1 MVSDTASPRGVMEFK
16 QSLAQRIIIAFAL
29 MSALV
34 AGCFAMGIVATV
46 HLVEEKLISAGLG
59 GDLTRLLLMDSVN
72 DWNHRPEPDQLF
84 YFSGGPGDFELPK
97 DLRHLEPGFHEVFRG
112 PLSYHAMVEIVD
124 GRHYVLLQD
133 QSDFEERERVLFAVV
148 LVGFVLAL
156 ALAIFLGWILARRV
170 MAPVVRLARQVRHRD
185 QLLGLAPPLA
195 PDYAADE
202 VGELA
207 VAFDATLGRLR
218 DALTRERMFT
228 SDVSHELRTP
238 LMVLASSCELLLEN
252 PALDQRARA
261 QVERV
266 ARACEE
272 MRDLVQTFLMLART
286 QRDDLALYPQLTLHG
301 AAQQLISLWREPIE
315 RKGLTLD
322 YLPGEPSET
331 AYNATFLYAV
341 MGNLLRNAL
350 HYTETGFIR
359 LTLREGGFMVEDS
372 GVGIPEEK
380 REAMF
385 QPFVRGT
392 EQRGEGLGLGLSLV
406 QRICENQGWSV
417 SLDTMEPN
425 GCRFSVDMGLRLG
438 KDPMRL
444 PSTNVQPV

>member
-1 MVSDTASPRGVMEFK
+1 MEFK

-34 AGCFAMGIVATV
+34 AGSFAMGIVATV
-46 HLVEEKLISAGLG
+46 HLVEEKLISSGLG
-59 GDLTRLLLMDSVN
+59 GDLNRLLLMDSVG
-72 DWNHRPEPDQLF
+72 DWSHRPEPDQLF
-84 YFSGGPGDFELPK
+84 YFSGGPGDFDLPK

-112 PLSYHAMVEIVD
+112 PLSYHAMVEVID

-156 ALAIFLGWILARRV
+156 ALAVFLGWVLARRV

-218 DALTRERMFT
+218 SALTRERMFT

-252 PALDQRARA
+252 PALDTRARA
-261 QVERV
+261 QVERI

-286 QRDDLALYPQLTLHG
+286 QREDATMTPKSGLQSVAE
-301 AAQQLISLWREPIE
+301 QLIALWRGPIE
-315 RKGLTLD
+315 NKGLTLNFHPAAAD
-322 YLPGEPSET
+322 QSSSIL
-331 AYNATFLYAV
+331 YNTTFLHAV

-350 HYTETGFIR
+350 HYTDRGFIT
-359 LTLREGGFMVEDS
+359 LTLQADGFLVEDS

-385 QPFVRGT
+385 EPFVRGN

-417 SLDTMEPN
+417 SLSPMEPN
-425 GCRFSVDMGLRLG
+425 GCRFSVKLKAR
-438 KDPMRL
+438 
-444 PSTNVQPV
+444 

>member
-1 MVSDTASPRGVMEFK
+1 MEFK

-34 AGCFAMGIVATV
+34 AGAFAMGIIATV

-59 GDLTRLLLMDSVN
+59 GDLQRLLLMDSVE
-72 DWNHRPEPDQLF
+72 DWSHRPEPDQLF
-84 YFSGGPGDFELPK
+84 YFSGGRGDFELPK
-97 DLRHLEPGFHEVFRG
+97 DLRHLEPGFHEVFREA
-112 PLSYHAMVEIVD
+112 LSYHAMVEVVD
-124 GRHYVLLQD
+124 GRRYVLLQD

-148 LVGFVLAL
+148 LVGFVLSL
-156 ALAIFLGWILARRV
+156 ALAVFLGWVLARKV

-218 DALTRERMFT
+218 QALSREQLFT

-252 PALDQRARA
+252 PAIDERGRN
-261 QVERV
+261 QVLRI

-272 MRDLVQTFLMLART
+272 MRELVQTFLMLARARHNDATMSPRVTLT
-286 QRDDLALYPQLTLHG
+286 QVADDLLG
-301 AAQQLISLWREPIE
+301 LWREPIE
-315 RKGLTLD
+315 QKGLQLIYQPGNPLD
-322 YLPGEPSET
+322 T
-331 AYNATFLYAV
+331 RYNTTFLHAV

-350 HYTETGFIR
+350 HYTEQGFIR
-359 LTLREGGFMVEDS
+359 LH
-372 GVGIPEEK
+372 P
-380 REAMF
+380 
-385 QPFVRGT
+385 GT
-392 EQRGEGLGLGLSLV
+392 EWFCGGR
-406 QRICENQGWSV
+406 
-417 SLDTMEPN
+417 
-425 GCRFSVDMGLRLG
+425 LR
-438 KDPMRL
+438 RRH
-444 PSTNVQPV
+444 S

>member
-1 MVSDTASPRGVMEFK
+1 MEFK

-29 MSALV
+29 MSTLV
-34 AGCFAMGIVATV
+34 AGAFAMGIVATV

-59 GDLTRLLLMDSVN
+59 GDLQRLLLMDSVS

-97 DLRHLEPGFHEVFRG
+97 DLRHLERGFHEVFREQ
-112 PLSYHAMVEIVD
+112 LSYHAMVEIVD

-148 LVGFVLAL
+148 LVGFVLSL
-156 ALAIFLGWILARRV
+156 ALAVFLGWVLARRV

-218 DALTRERMFT
+218 QALTRERLFT

-238 LMVLASSCELLLEN
+238 LMVLATSCELLLEN
-252 PALDQRARA
+252 PALDPRGRT
-261 QVERV
+261 QVERIN
-266 ARACEE
+266 RASEE
-272 MRDLVQTFLMLART
+272 MRELVQTFLMLARAE
-286 QRDDLALYPQLTLHG
+286 REDNGMSPRLTLG
-301 AAQQLISLWREPIE
+301 QVAENLLGVWRAPIE
-315 RKGLTLD
+315 SKGLTLIFE
-322 YLPGEPSET
+322 PGQT
-331 AYNATFLYAV
+331 VDTLYNATFLTAV

-350 HYTETGFIR
+350 HYTDQGFIR
-359 LTLREGGFMVEDS
+359 LSLTNTGFVVEDS

-385 QPFVRGT
+385 EPFVRGN
-392 EQRGEGLGLGLSLV
+392 EKRGEGLGLGLSLV
-406 QRICENQGWSV
+406 QRICENQGWTV
-417 SLDTMEPN
+417 SLSTMEPN
-425 GCRFSVDMGLRLG
+425 GCHFEVELNPKS
-438 KDPMRL
+438 
-444 PSTNVQPV
+444 

>member
-1 MVSDTASPRGVMEFK
+1 MEFK

-34 AGCFAMGIVATV
+34 AGSFALGIVATV

-59 GDLTRLLLMDSVN
+59 GDLNRLLQMDSVS
-72 DWNHRPEPDQLF
+72 DWSHRPEPDQLF
-84 YFSGGPGDFELPK
+84 YFSNGRGDFALPK
-97 DLRHLEPGFHEVFRG
+97 DLRHLEPGFHEVFREN
-112 PLSYHAMVEIVD
+112 LSYHAMVEIVD
-124 GRHYVLLQD
+124 GRRYVLLQD

-156 ALAIFLGWILARRV
+156 ALAVFLGWILARRV

-218 DALTRERMFT
+218 QALTRERLFT

-252 PALDQRARA
+252 PALDQRGRA
-261 QVERV
+261 QVERI

-286 QRDDLALYPQLTLHG
+286 QREEAG
-301 AAQQLISLWREPIE
+301 APKISLSAVAEQLIALWREPIE
-315 RKGLTLD
+315 SKGLTLLFD
-322 YLPGEPSET
+322 PGTTSQ
-331 AYNATFLYAV
+331 AVYNATFLHAV

-350 HYTETGFIR
+350 HYTDQGFIR
-359 LTLREGGFMVEDS
+359 LSLDGDSFVVEDS

-385 QPFVRGT
+385 QPFVRGN

-406 QRICENQGWSV
+406 QRICENERWSV
-417 SLDTMEPN
+417 SLSTMEPN
-425 GCRFSVDMGLRLG
+425 GCRFHVELS
-438 KDPMRL
+438 
-444 PSTNVQPV
+444 

>member
-1 MVSDTASPRGVMEFK
+1 MEFK
-16 QSLAQRIIIAFAL
+16 QSLSQRIIIAFAL

-34 AGCFAMGIVATV
+34 AGAFAMGIVATV

-59 GDLTRLLLMDSVN
+59 GDLQRLLLMDNVT
-72 DWNHRPEPDQLF
+72 DWSHRPEPDQLF
-84 YFSGGPGDFELPK
+84 YFSGGRGDFSLPK
-97 DLRHLEPGFHEVFRG
+97 DLRHLEPGFHEVFREN
-112 PLSYHAMVEIVD
+112 LSYHAMVEIVD
-124 GRHYVLLQD
+124 GRRYVLLQD

-148 LVGFVLAL
+148 LVGFVLSL
-156 ALAIFLGWILARRV
+156 ALAVFLGWVLARKV

-218 DALTRERMFT
+218 QALTRERLFT

-238 LMVLASSCELLLEN
+238 LMILASSCELLLEN
-252 PALDQRARA
+252 PGIDQRGRA
-261 QVERV
+261 QVERI

-272 MRDLVQTFLMLART
+272 MRELVQTFLMLARA
-286 QRDDLALYPQLTLHG
+286 QREDASMSPQQTLDQVAEG
-301 AAQQLISLWREPIE
+301 LLGLWREPIE
-315 RKGLTLD
+315 SKGLKLIFE
-322 YLPGEPSET
+322 PGKPE
-331 AYNATFLYAV
+331 AKGYNATFLHAV

-350 HYTETGFIR
+350 HYTEQGFIR
-359 LTLREGGFMVEDS
+359 LTLTGTGFLVEDS

-385 QPFVRGT
+385 EPFVRGN
-392 EQRGEGLGLGLSLV
+392 EKRGEGLGLGLSLV

-417 SLDTMEPN
+417 SLTTMEPN
-425 GCRFSVDMGLRLG
+425 GCRFQVELSR
-438 KDPMRL
+438 
-444 PSTNVQPV
+444 T

>member
-1 MVSDTASPRGVMEFK
+1 MEFK

-34 AGCFAMGIVATV
+34 AGAFAMGIVATV

-59 GDLTRLLLMDSVN
+59 GDLQRLLLMDSVS

-97 DLRHLEPGFHEVFRG
+97 DLRHLERGFHEVFREQ
-112 PLSYHAMVEIVD
+112 LSYHAMVEIVD

-148 LVGFVLAL
+148 LVGFVLSL
-156 ALAIFLGWILARRV
+156 ALAVFLGWVLARRV

-218 DALTRERMFT
+218 QALTRERLFT

-238 LMVLASSCELLLEN
+238 LMVLATSCELLLEN
-252 PALDQRARA
+252 PALDPRGRT
-261 QVERV
+261 QVERIN
-266 ARACEE
+266 RASEE
-272 MRDLVQTFLMLART
+272 MRELVQTFLMLARSE
-286 QRDDLALYPQLTLHG
+286 REDNGMSPRLTLG
-301 AAQQLISLWREPIE
+301 QVAENLLGVWRAPIE
-315 RKGLTLD
+315 SKGLTLIFE
-322 YLPGEPSET
+322 PGQT
-331 AYNATFLYAV
+331 VDTLYNATFLTAV

-350 HYTETGFIR
+350 HYTDQGFIR
-359 LTLREGGFMVEDS
+359 LSLTTTGFVVEDS

-385 QPFVRGT
+385 EPFVRGN
-392 EQRGEGLGLGLSLV
+392 EKRGEGLGLGLSLV
-406 QRICENQGWSV
+406 QRICENQAWTV
-417 SLDTMEPN
+417 SLSTMEPN
-425 GCRFSVDMGLRLG
+425 GCHFEVELNPKG
-438 KDPMRL
+438 
-444 PSTNVQPV
+444 

>member
-1 MVSDTASPRGVMEFK
+1 MEFK

-34 AGCFAMGIVATV
+34 AGSFAMGIVATV

-59 GDLTRLLLMDSVN
+59 GDLTRLLLMDNVS
-72 DWNHRPEPDQLF
+72 DWSHRPEPDQLF
-84 YFSGGPGDFELPK
+84 YFSGGPGDFDLPK

-112 PLSYHAMVEIVD
+112 PLSYHAMVEVVD
-124 GRHYVLLQD
+124 NRHYVLLQD

-156 ALAIFLGWILARRV
+156 ALAVFLGWILSRRV

-286 QRDDLALYPQLTLHG
+286 QRDDAGMNPQLTLQ
-301 AAQQLISLWREPIE
+301 AAAEQLIALWREPIE
-315 RKGLTLD
+315 HKGLELI
-322 YLPGEPSET
+322 YEPGVASGRS
-331 AYNATFLYAV
+331 YNATFLYAV

-350 HYTETGFIR
+350 HYTDKGFIR
-359 LTLREGGFMVEDS
+359 LALHAEGFVVEDS

-385 QPFVRGT
+385 KPFVRGN

-406 QRICENQGWSV
+406 QRICENQGWTV
-417 SLDTMEPN
+417 DLETMEPN
-425 GCRFSVDMGLRLG
+425 GCRFSVELKKPLG
-438 KDPMRL
+438 
-444 PSTNVQPV
+444 

>member
-1 MVSDTASPRGVMEFK
+1 MEFK
-16 QSLAQRIIIAFAL
+16 ESLAQRIIIAFAL

-34 AGCFAMGIVATV
+34 AGAFAMGIVATV
-46 HLVEEKLISAGLG
+46 HLVEERLISAGLG
-59 GDLTRLLLMDSVN
+59 GDLQRLLLMDSVS
-72 DWNHRPEPDQLF
+72 DWSHRPEPDQLF
-84 YFSGGPGDFELPK
+84 YFSGGPGDFDLPK
-97 DLRHLEPGFHEVFRG
+97 DLRHLDRGFHEVFRAQ
-112 PLSYHAMVEIVD
+112 LSYHAMVEIVD

-148 LVGFVLAL
+148 LVGFVLSL
-156 ALAIFLGWILARRV
+156 ALAVFLGWVLARRV

-218 DALTRERMFT
+218 QALTRERLFT

-252 PALDQRARA
+252 PALDQRGRK
-261 QVERV
+261 QVERIS
-266 ARACEE
+266 RASEE
-272 MRDLVQTFLMLART
+272 MRELVQTFLMLART
-286 QRDDLALYPQLTLHG
+286 QREDSGMSPRLTLG
-301 AAQQLISLWREPIE
+301 QVAEDLVGLWRAPIE
-315 RKGLTLD
+315 AKGLTLIFE
-322 YLPGEPSET
+322 PGQT
-331 AYNATFLYAV
+331 ADTPYNATFLTAV

-350 HYTETGFIR
+350 HYTDQGFIR
-359 LTLREGGFMVEDS
+359 LTLSATGFVVEDS

-385 QPFVRGT
+385 EPFVRGN
-392 EQRGEGLGLGLSLV
+392 EKRGEGLGLGLSLV
-406 QRICENQGWSV
+406 QRICENQGWTV
-417 SLDTMEPN
+417 SLSTMEPN
-425 GCRFSVDMGLRLG
+425 GCHFEVELHPRS
-438 KDPMRL
+438 
-444 PSTNVQPV
+444 

>member
-1 MVSDTASPRGVMEFK
+1 MEFK

-34 AGCFAMGIVATV
+34 AGTFAMGIVATV

-59 GDLTRLLLMDSVN
+59 GDLQRLLLMDNVT
-72 DWNHRPEPDQLF
+72 DWSHRPEPDQLF
-84 YFSGGPGDFELPK
+84 YFSGGPGDFSLPK
-97 DLRHLEPGFHEVFRG
+97 DLRHLEPGFHEVFREN
-112 PLSYHAMVEIVD
+112 LSYHAMVEIVD
-124 GRHYVLLQD
+124 GRRYVLLQD
-133 QSDFEERERVLFAVV
+133 QSDFEERERVLFAVA
-148 LVGFVLAL
+148 LVGFVLSL
-156 ALAIFLGWILARRV
+156 ALAVFLGWILARKV

-218 DALTRERMFT
+218 QALTRERLFT

-238 LMVLASSCELLLEN
+238 LMILASSCELLLEN
-252 PALDQRARA
+252 PGIDQRGRA
-261 QVERV
+261 QVERI

-272 MRDLVQTFLMLART
+272 MRELVQTFLMLARA
-286 QRDDLALYPQLTLHG
+286 QREDASMSPQQSLGQVAEGLLG
-301 AAQQLISLWREPIE
+301 LWREPIE
-315 RKGLTLD
+315 SKGLKLIFE
-322 YLPGEPSET
+322 PGTPE
-331 AYNATFLYAV
+331 AKGYNATFLHAV

-350 HYTETGFIR
+350 HYTEQGFIR
-359 LTLREGGFMVEDS
+359 LTLTGTGFLVEDS

-385 QPFVRGT
+385 EPFVRGN
-392 EQRGEGLGLGLSLV
+392 EKRGEGLGLGLSLV

-417 SLDTMEPN
+417 SLTTMEPN
-425 GCRFSVDMGLRLG
+425 GCRFQVELSR
-438 KDPMRL
+438 
-444 PSTNVQPV
+444 T

>member
-1 MVSDTASPRGVMEFK
+1 MEFR

-34 AGCFAMGIVATV
+34 AGAFAMGIVATV

-59 GDLTRLLLMDSVN
+59 GDLQRLLLMDSVS
-72 DWNHRPEPDQLF
+72 DWRHRPEPDQLF

-97 DLRHLEPGFHEVFRG
+97 DLRHLEPGFHEVFREQ
-112 PLSYHAMVEIVD
+112 LSYHAMVEVVE
-124 GRHYVLLQD
+124 GRHYVLMQD

-148 LVGFVLAL
+148 LVGFVLSL
-156 ALAIFLGWILARRV
+156 ALAVFLGWVLARKV

-218 DALTRERMFT
+218 QALSRERLFT

-252 PALDQRARA
+252 PGIDQRGRA
-261 QVERV
+261 QVERI

-272 MRDLVQTFLMLART
+272 MRELVQTFMMLARA
-286 QRDDLALYPQLTLHG
+286 QRDDASVAPQQTLSQVADG
-301 AAQQLISLWREPIE
+301 LLQIWREPIE
-315 RKGLTLD
+315 AKGLSLIFD
-322 YLPGEPSET
+322 AGEPAAT
-331 AYNATFLYAV
+331 CYNATLLQAV

-350 HYTETGFIR
+350 HYTEQGFIR
-359 LTLREGGFMVEDS
+359 LTLTTTGFVVEDS

-385 QPFVRGT
+385 QPFVRGN
-392 EQRGEGLGLGLSLV
+392 EKRGEGLGLGLSLV
-406 QRICENQGWSV
+406 QRICENQGWTV
-417 SLDTMEPN
+417 SLTNMEPN
-425 GCRFSVDMGLRLG
+425 GCRFQVELSR
-438 KDPMRL
+438 
-444 PSTNVQPV
+444 SAI

>member
-1 MVSDTASPRGVMEFK
+1 MEFK

-34 AGCFAMGIVATV
+34 AGSFAMGIVATV

-59 GDLTRLLLMDSVN
+59 GDLNRLLLMDSVS
-72 DWNHRPEPDQLF
+72 DWSHRPEPDQLF
-84 YFSGGPGDFELPK
+84 YFSGGPGDFDLPS
-97 DLRHLEPGFHEVFRG
+97 DLRQLEPGFHEVFRG
-112 PLSYHAMVEIVD
+112 PLSYHAMVEVVD
-124 GRHYVLLQD
+124 DRRYALLQD

-156 ALAIFLGWILARRV
+156 GLAVFLGWVLARRV

-195 PDYAADE
+195 PDYAVDE

-218 DALTRERMFT
+218 QALTRERMFT

-252 PALDQRARA
+252 PALEPRARA
-261 QVERV
+261 QVERI

-286 QRDDLALYPQLTLHG
+286 QREDANMVPRVSLESVADDLIALWRGPIESKGLQLTVRSVRTS
-301 AAQQLISLWREPIE
+301 QSSQ
-315 RKGLTLD
+315 TL
-322 YLPGEPSET
+322 
-331 AYNATFLYAV
+331 YNSTFLHAV

-350 HYTETGFIR
+350 HYTDQGFIT
-359 LTLREGGFMVEDS
+359 LTLQHEGFLVEDS

-385 QPFVRGT
+385 EPFVRGN

-417 SLDTMEPN
+417 GLSPMEPN
-425 GCRFSVDMGLRLG
+425 GCRFSVRLN
-438 KDPMRL
+438 
-444 PSTNVQPV
+444 T

>member
-1 MVSDTASPRGVMEFK
+1 MEFK
-16 QSLAQRIIIAFAL
+16 QSLSQRIIIAFAL

-34 AGCFAMGIVATV
+34 AGAFAMGIVATV

-59 GDLTRLLLMDSVN
+59 GDLQRLLLMDNVA
-72 DWNHRPEPDQLF
+72 DWSHRPEPDQLF
-84 YFSGGPGDFELPK
+84 YFSGGRGDFNLPK
-97 DLRHLEPGFHEVFRG
+97 DLRHLEPGFHEVFREN
-112 PLSYHAMVEIVD
+112 LSYHAMVEIVD
-124 GRHYVLLQD
+124 GRRYVLLQD

-148 LVGFVLAL
+148 LVGFVLSL
-156 ALAIFLGWILARRV
+156 ALAVFLGWVLARKV

-218 DALTRERMFT
+218 QALTRERLFT

-238 LMVLASSCELLLEN
+238 LMILASSCELLLEN
-252 PALDQRARA
+252 PGIDQRGRA
-261 QVERV
+261 QVERI

-272 MRDLVQTFLMLART
+272 MRELVQTFLMLARA
-286 QRDDLALYPQLTLHG
+286 QREDASMSPQQSLGQVAEGLLG
-301 AAQQLISLWREPIE
+301 LWREPIE
-315 RKGLTLD
+315 SKGLKLIFE
-322 YLPGEPSET
+322 PGEPE
-331 AYNATFLYAV
+331 AKGYNATFLHAV

-350 HYTETGFIR
+350 HYTEQGFIR
-359 LTLREGGFMVEDS
+359 LTLTGTGFLVEDS

-385 QPFVRGT
+385 EPFVRGN
-392 EQRGEGLGLGLSLV
+392 EKRGEGLGLGLSLV

-417 SLDTMEPN
+417 SLTTMEPN
-425 GCRFSVDMGLRLG
+425 GCRFQVELSR
-438 KDPMRL
+438 
-444 PSTNVQPV
+444 T

>member
-1 MVSDTASPRGVMEFK
+1 MEFK

-34 AGCFAMGIVATV
+34 AGAFAMGIVATV

-59 GDLTRLLLMDSVN
+59 GDLQRLLLMDSVS

-97 DLRHLEPGFHEVFRG
+97 DLRHLERGFHEVFREQ
-112 PLSYHAMVEIVD
+112 LSYHAMVEIVD

-148 LVGFVLAL
+148 LVGFVLSL
-156 ALAIFLGWILARRV
+156 ALAVFLGWVLARRV

-218 DALTRERMFT
+218 QALTRERLFT

-238 LMVLASSCELLLEN
+238 LMVLATSCELLLEN
-252 PALDQRARA
+252 PALDQRGRT
-261 QVERV
+261 QVERIN
-266 ARACEE
+266 RASEE
-272 MRDLVQTFLMLART
+272 MRELVQTFLMLARA
-286 QRDDLALYPQLTLHG
+286 QREDSGSPRLTLG
-301 AAQQLISLWREPIE
+301 QVAENLLGVWRGSIE
-315 RKGLTLD
+315 SKGLTLIFE
-322 YLPGEPSET
+322 PGQTAET
-331 AYNATFLYAV
+331 LYNATFLTAV

-350 HYTETGFIR
+350 HYTDQGFIR
-359 LTLREGGFMVEDS
+359 LSLTATGFVVEDS

-385 QPFVRGT
+385 EPFVRGN
-392 EQRGEGLGLGLSLV
+392 EKRGEGLGLGLSLV
-406 QRICENQGWSV
+406 QRICENQGWTV
-417 SLDTMEPN
+417 SLSTMEPN
-425 GCRFSVDMGLRLG
+425 GCHFEVELNPL
-438 KDPMRL
+438 
-444 PSTNVQPV
+444 V

>member
-1 MVSDTASPRGVMEFK
+1 MEFR

-34 AGCFAMGIVATV
+34 AGAFAMGIVATV

-59 GDLTRLLLMDSVN
+59 GDLQRLLLMDSVA
-72 DWNHRPEPDQLF
+72 DWSHRPEPDQLF
-84 YFSGGPGDFELPK
+84 YFSGGPGDFDVPK
-97 DLRHLEPGFHEVFRG
+97 DLRHLDPGFHEVFREQ
-112 PLSYHAMVEIVD
+112 LSYHAMVEVVD
-124 GRHYVLLQD
+124 GRRYVLLQD

-148 LVGFVLAL
+148 LVGFVLSL
-156 ALAIFLGWILARRV
+156 ALAVFLGWVLARKV

-185 QLLGLAPPLA
+185 QLLGMAPPLA

-218 DALTRERMFT
+218 QALTRERLFT

-252 PALDQRARA
+252 PAIDQRGRA
-261 QVERV
+261 QVERI
-266 ARACEE
+266 ARACAE
-272 MRDLVQTFLMLART
+272 MRELVQTFLVLARA
-286 QRDDLALYPQLTLHG
+286 QREDVSMAPQQNLSEVADGL
-301 AAQQLISLWREPIE
+301 LNLWREPIE
-315 RKGLTLD
+315 NKGLELQFV
-322 YLPGEPSET
+322 PGDPAGT
-331 AYNATFLYAV
+331 RYNATLLHAV

-350 HYTETGFIR
+350 HYTEQGFIR
-359 LTLREGGFMVEDS
+359 LTLTPTGFLVEDS

-385 QPFVRGT
+385 EPFVRGA
-392 EQRGEGLGLGLSLV
+392 EKRGEGLGLGLSLV

-417 SLDTMEPN
+417 SLTTMEPN
-425 GCRFSVDMGLRLG
+425 GCRFKVELHPADVS
-438 KDPMRL
+438 
-444 PSTNVQPV
+444 

>member
-1 MVSDTASPRGVMEFK
+1 MEFK

-34 AGCFAMGIVATV
+34 AGSFAMGIISTV
-46 HLVEEKLISAGLG
+46 HLVEERLISAQLG
-59 GDLTRLLLMDSVN
+59 GDLNRLMLMDSVS
-72 DWNHRPEPDQLF
+72 DWSHRPRPDQLF
-84 YFSGGPGDFELPK
+84 YFSGGPGDFDLPQ
-97 DLRHLEPGFHEVFRG
+97 DVRHLQPGFHEVFRG
-112 PLSYHAMVEIVD
+112 DLSYHAMVGVVD
-124 GRHYVLLQD
+124 GRHYALLQD

-156 ALAIFLGWILARRV
+156 ALAVFLGWVLARRV

-218 DALTRERMFT
+218 QALIRERMFT

-252 PALDQRARA
+252 PALDQRARK
-261 QVERV
+261 QVERI

-286 QRDDLALYPQLTLHG
+286 QREDPAMTPSATLGGVAEQLVSQWRGPIEAKGL
-301 AAQQLISLWREPIE
+301 QLIFKEE
-315 RKGLTLD
+315 AGH
-322 YLPGEPSET
+322 PSD
-331 AYNATFLYAV
+331 ARYNATFLHAV

-350 HYTETGFIR
+350 HYTDDGFIA
-359 LTLREGGFMVEDS
+359 LTLYEDGFMVEDS

-385 QPFVRGT
+385 EPFVRGN

-406 QRICENQGWSV
+406 QRICANQGWSV
-417 SLDTMEPN
+417 NLTPREPN
-425 GCRFSVDMGLRLG
+425 GCRFKVRLETA
-438 KDPMRL
+438 R
-444 PSTNVQPV
+444 S

>member
-1 MVSDTASPRGVMEFK
+1 MEFK

-34 AGCFAMGIVATV
+34 AGSFAMGIVATV

-59 GDLTRLLLMDSVN
+59 GDLNRLLLLDSVS
-72 DWNHRPEPDQLF
+72 DWSHRPEPDQLF
-84 YFSGGPGDFELPK
+84 YFSGGPGDFDLPS

-112 PLSYHAMVEIVD
+112 PLSYHAMVEVVD
-124 GRHYVLLQD
+124 GRRYALLQD

-156 ALAIFLGWILARRV
+156 GLAVFLGWVLARRV

-218 DALTRERMFT
+218 QALTRERMFT

-238 LMVLASSCELLLEN
+238 LMVLASSCELLLAN
-252 PALDQRARA
+252 PALDSRARA
-261 QVERV
+261 QVERI

-286 QRDDLALYPQLTLHG
+286 QREDANMVPKVSLESVAEDLIALWRAPIESKGLQLTVR
-301 AAQQLISLWREPIE
+301 SV
-315 RKGLTLD
+315 GLN
-322 YLPGEPSET
+322 EPSRT
-331 AYNATFLYAV
+331 LYNSTFLHAV

-350 HYTETGFIR
+350 HYTDQGFIT
-359 LTLREGGFMVEDS
+359 LTLQQEGFLVEDS

-385 QPFVRGT
+385 EPFVRGN

-417 SLDTMEPN
+417 SLSPMEPN
-425 GCRFSVDMGLRLG
+425 GCRFSVKL
-438 KDPMRL
+438 KK
-444 PSTNVQPV
+444 

>member
-1 MVSDTASPRGVMEFK
+1 MEFK

-34 AGCFAMGIVATV
+34 AGAFAMGIVATV
-46 HLVEEKLISAGLG
+46 YLVEEKLISAGLG
-59 GDLTRLLLMDSVN
+59 GDLQRLLLMDNMS
-72 DWNHRPEPDQLF
+72 DWSHRPEPDQLF
-84 YFSGGPGDFELPK
+84 YFTGGPGDFDLPK
-97 DLRHLEPGFHEVFRG
+97 DLRHLDAGFHEVFREQ
-112 PLSYHAMVEIVD
+112 LSYHAMVEIVD

-148 LVGFVLAL
+148 LVGFVLSL
-156 ALAIFLGWILARRV
+156 ALAVFLGWVLARKV

-218 DALTRERMFT
+218 QALNRERLFT

-238 LMVLASSCELLLEN
+238 LMVLATSCELLLEN
-252 PALDQRARA
+252 PALDHRGRS
-261 QVERV
+261 QVERI

-272 MRDLVQTFLMLART
+272 MRELVQTFLMLARA
-286 QRDDLALYPQLTLHG
+286 QREAAGMAPQVTLRQVAEDLLG
-301 AAQQLISLWREPIE
+301 LWREPIE
-315 RKGLTLD
+315 SKGLELIHEPGNPLD
-322 YLPGEPSET
+322 TP
-331 AYNATFLYAV
+331 YNATLLHAV

-350 HYTETGFIR
+350 HYTDRGFIR
-359 LTLREGGFMVEDS
+359 LTLLPTGFLVEDS

-385 QPFVRGT
+385 EPFVRGN

-406 QRICENQGWSV
+406 QRICENQGWTV
-417 SLDTMEPN
+417 SLSHMEPN
-425 GCRFSVDMGLRLG
+425 GCRFHVEL
-438 KDPMRL
+438 
-444 PSTNVQPV
+444 TQPHP

>member
-1 MVSDTASPRGVMEFK
+1 MEFK
-16 QSLAQRIIIAFAL
+16 QSLSQRIIIAFAL

-34 AGCFAMGIVATV
+34 AGAFALGIVATV

-59 GDLTRLLLMDSVN
+59 GDLQRLLLMDNVS
-72 DWNHRPEPDQLF
+72 DWSHRPEPDQLF
-84 YFSGGPGDFELPK
+84 YFSGGRGDFDLPK
-97 DLRHLEPGFHEVFRG
+97 DLRHLDPGFHEVFREQ
-112 PLSYHAMVEIVD
+112 LSYHAMVEVVD
-124 GRHYVLLQD
+124 GRRYVLLQD

-148 LVGFVLAL
+148 LVGFVLSL
-156 ALAIFLGWILARRV
+156 ALAVFLGWVLARRV

-218 DALTRERMFT
+218 QALNRERLFT

-252 PALDQRARA
+252 PAIDQRGRA
-261 QVERV
+261 QVERI
-266 ARACEE
+266 ARACGE
-272 MRDLVQTFLMLART
+272 MRELVQTFLMLARA
-286 QRDDLALYPQLTLHG
+286 QREDGGMSPQATLSQVAEDLMG
-301 AAQQLISLWREPIE
+301 LWGDPI
-315 RKGLTLD
+315 RQKGLELIFDAGQPLD
-322 YLPGEPSET
+322 T
-331 AYNATFLYAV
+331 RYNATFLHAV

-350 HYTETGFIR
+350 HYTEHGFIR
-359 LTLREGGFMVEDS
+359 LSLEPSGFVVEDS

-385 QPFVRGT
+385 EPFVRGN
-392 EQRGEGLGLGLSLV
+392 EKRGEGLGLGLSLV
-406 QRICENQGWSV
+406 QRICEDQGWSV
-417 SLDTMEPN
+417 SLSTMEPN
-425 GCRFSVDMGLRLG
+425 GCRFHVELNHR
-438 KDPMRL
+438 
-444 PSTNVQPV
+444 TA

>member
-1 MVSDTASPRGVMEFK
+1 MEFK

-34 AGCFAMGIVATV
+34 AGAFALGIVATV

-59 GDLTRLLLMDSVN
+59 GDLQRLLLMDSVG
-72 DWNHRPEPDQLF
+72 DWSHRPEPDQLF
-84 YFSGGPGDFELPK
+84 YYSDGKGDFELPK
-97 DLRHLEPGFHEVFRG
+97 DLRHLDPGFHEVFREQS
-112 PLSYHAMVEIVD
+112 SYHAMVEVVD
-124 GRHYVLLQD
+124 GRRYVLLQD

-148 LVGFVLAL
+148 LVGFILALVLAV
-156 ALAIFLGWILARRV
+156 FLGWVLARRV

-218 DALTRERMFT
+218 RALTRERLFT

-252 PALDQRARA
+252 PAIDQRGRN
-261 QVERV
+261 QVERI

-272 MRDLVQTFLMLART
+272 MRELVQTFLMLARA
-286 QRDDLALYPQLTLHG
+286 QREDASMSPQVSLKLVAEDLVG
-301 AAQQLISLWREPIE
+301 LWRAPVEE
-315 RKGLTLD
+315 KGLKLIFNPGDPLD
-322 YLPGEPSET
+322 
-331 AYNATFLYAV
+331 ARYNATFLHAV

-350 HYTETGFIR
+350 HYTEQGFIR
-359 LTLREGGFMVEDS
+359 LTLESTGFVVEDS

-385 QPFVRGT
+385 QPFVRGD
-392 EQRGEGLGLGLSLV
+392 ERRGEGLGLGLSLV
-406 QRICENQGWSV
+406 QRICENQGWYV
-417 SLDTMEPN
+417 SLTTMQPN
-425 GCRFSVDMGLRLG
+425 GCRFHVDLAR
-438 KDPMRL
+438 P
-444 PSTNVQPV
+444 TA

>member
-1 MVSDTASPRGVMEFK
+1 MEFK

-29 MSALV
+29 MSVLV
-34 AGCFAMGIVATV
+34 AGAFAMGIVATV
-46 HLVEEKLISAGLG
+46 HVVEEKLISSGLG
-59 GDLTRLLLMDSVN
+59 GDLQRLLLMDSIA
-72 DWNHRPEPDQLF
+72 DWSHRPEPDQLF
-84 YFSGGPGDFELPK
+84 YFSGGAGDFELPK
-97 DLRHLEPGFHEVFRG
+97 DLRNLDSGFHEVFRDQ
-112 PLSYHAMVEIVD
+112 LSYHAMVEIVD
-124 GRHYVLLQD
+124 GRRYVLLQD

-148 LVGFVLAL
+148 LVGFVLSL
-156 ALAIFLGWILARRV
+156 ALAVFLGWVLARKV

-218 DALTRERMFT
+218 QALTRERLFT

-252 PALDQRARA
+252 PGIDQRGRA
-261 QVERV
+261 QVERI

-272 MRDLVQTFLMLART
+272 MRELVQTFLMLARA
-286 QRDDLALYPQLTLHG
+286 QREDASMSPQQNVKQVADGLLN
-301 AAQQLISLWREPIE
+301 LWREPIE
-315 RKGLTLD
+315 TKGLRLIVEQGSS
-322 YLPGEPSET
+322 PT
-331 AYNATFLYAV
+331 ASYNATLLHAV

-350 HYTETGFIR
+350 HYTERGFIR
-359 LTLREGGFMVEDS
+359 LTLTATGFLVEDS

-385 QPFVRGT
+385 EPFVRGS
-392 EQRGEGLGLGLSLV
+392 EKRGEGLGLGLSLV
-406 QRICENQGWSV
+406 QRICENQGWTV
-417 SLDTMEPN
+417 SLTTMEPN
-425 GCRFSVDMGLRLG
+425 GCRFQVELQASDG
-438 KDPMRL
+438 D
-444 PSTNVQPV
+444 

>member
-1 MVSDTASPRGVMEFK
+1 MVSAIAWPKAAMEFR

-34 AGCFAMGIVATV
+34 AGMFALGIVATV
-46 HLVEEKLISAGLG
+46 HLVEEGLISAGLG
-59 GDLTRLLLMDSVN
+59 GDLQRLLLMDSVS
-72 DWNHRPEPDQLF
+72 DWSHRPEPDQLF
-84 YFSGGPGDFELPK
+84 YFSGGQGDFALPK
-97 DLRHLEPGFHEVFRG
+97 DLRHLDAGFHEVFRDQ
-112 PLSYHAMVEIVD
+112 LSYHAMVEVVD
-124 GRHYVLLQD
+124 GRRYVLLQD

-156 ALAIFLGWILARRV
+156 ALAVFLGWVLARRV

-218 DALTRERMFT
+218 DALTRERLFT

-238 LMVLASSCELLLEN
+238 LMVLATSCELLLEN
-252 PALDQRARA
+252 PALDPRGRN
-261 QVERV
+261 QVERI
-266 ARACEE
+266 ARASEE
-272 MRDLVQTFLMLART
+272 MRELVQTFLMLARA
-286 QRDDLALYPQLTLHG
+286 QREDASMSPRVSLNRVADDLIG
-301 AAQQLISLWREPIE
+301 LWRAPIE
-315 RKGLTLD
+315 EKGLRLIVDPGNPLD
-322 YLPGEPSET
+322 T
-331 AYNATFLYAV
+331 RYNATFLHAV

-350 HYTETGFIR
+350 HYTDRGFIR
-359 LTLREGGFMVEDS
+359 LTLEPAGFVVEDS

-385 QPFVRGT
+385 QPFVRGN
-392 EQRGEGLGLGLSLV
+392 EKRGEGLGLGLSLV
-406 QRICENQGWSV
+406 QRICENQGWHV
-417 SLDTMEPN
+417 SLTTMQPN
-425 GCRFSVDMGLRLG
+425 GCRFHVDLSGP
-438 KDPMRL
+438 D
-444 PSTNVQPV
+444 V

>member
-1 MVSDTASPRGVMEFK
+1 MEFK
-16 QSLAQRIIIAFAL
+16 QSLSQRIIIAFAL

-34 AGCFAMGIVATV
+34 AGAFAMGIVATV

-59 GDLTRLLLMDSVN
+59 GDLQRLLLMDNVS
-72 DWNHRPEPDQLF
+72 DWSHRPEPDQLF

-97 DLRHLEPGFHEVFRG
+97 DLRHLDAGFHEVFREQ
-112 PLSYHAMVEIVD
+112 LSYHAMVEIVD
-124 GRHYVLLQD
+124 GRRYVLLQD

-148 LVGFVLAL
+148 LVGFVLSL
-156 ALAIFLGWILARRV
+156 ALAVFLGWVLARKV

-218 DALTRERMFT
+218 QALTRERLFT

-252 PALDQRARA
+252 PGLDQRGRA
-261 QVERV
+261 QVERI

-272 MRDLVQTFLMLART
+272 MRELVQTFLMLARA
-286 QRDDLALYPQLTLHG
+286 QREDAGSAPQQNLAQVADGLLS
-301 AAQQLISLWREPIE
+301 IWREPIE
-315 RKGLTLD
+315 SKGLQL
-322 YLPGEPSET
+322 LFEPGNPPDT
-331 AYNATFLYAV
+331 CFNATLLGAV
-341 MGNLLRNAL
+341 MGNLLRNAC
-350 HYTETGFIR
+350 HYTEHGFIR
-359 LTLREGGFMVEDS
+359 LTLIDHGFIVEDS

-385 QPFVRGT
+385 QPFVRGN
-392 EQRGEGLGLGLSLV
+392 EKRGEGLGLGLSLV
-406 QRICENQGWSV
+406 QRICENQGWEVRLSTV
-417 SLDTMEPN
+417 EPN
-425 GCRFSVDMGLRLG
+425 GCRFEVTLGLR
-438 KDPMRL
+438 
-444 PSTNVQPV
+444 